1 MPQKAPANFI
11 SFATWAAC
19 CVTADDRRFARSGL
33 AGTGVRRGCA
43 DDLAIG
49 HAIGDSRRGKCVAG
63 VGIFPRKNCSK
74 KPKHGAAKRDDFS
87 SAICVE
93 IVNENAEQDGYK
105 LLYCTSRRMRIF
117 SLKISSGNPKKIHSN
132 IASLKRVIALEAFT
146 LRASMTSTCM
156 TTPRMQPPTEHAC
169 G

>member
-1 MPQKAPANFI
+1 MIWRLTTQSVIHVAANA
-11 SFATWAAC
+11 SRA
-19 CVTADDRRFARSGL
+19 L
-33 AGTGVRRGCA
+33 AFVRANIEVKKRRRG
-43 DDLAIG
+43 
-49 HAIGDSRRGKCVAG
+49 VANG
-63 VGIFPRKNCSK
+63 
-74 KPKHGAAKRDDFS
+74 DDFS

-169 G
+169 GSAHR